1 MVVDIFNTD
10 RKYSIIYADPPW
22 MYRDKMKTKGVHGE
36 IRGAASF
43 YDTMDLSDIKALPI
57 KNIAKENSILFMW
70 ITMPMLDKVFRSW
83 KRGGLHIKLVVF
95 VG

>member
-22 MYRDKMKTKGVHGE
+22 MYRDKMKMKGVHGE

-70 ITMPMLDKVFRSW
+70 ITMPMIKLFRSW

>member
-10 RKYSIIYADPPW
+10 KKYSIIYADPPW
-22 MYRDKMKTKGVHGE
+22 SYRDKMKGIHGE

-57 KNIAKENSILFMW
+57 KKYRKKIQFFSC
-70 ITMPMLDKVFRSW
+70 
-83 KRGGLHIKLVVF
+83 G
-95 VG
+95 